1 MNNKKVAAAIGNAG
15 RALVMLSEGMMEGE
29 TMEID
34 ARDVGDFA
42 RAIADALK
50 TPADK
55 GDQNDE

>member
-1 MNNKKVAAAIGNAG
+1 MNNKKVAAAIGKAG

-34 ARDVGDFA
+34 ARDVGEFA
-42 RAIADALK
+42 RAIADAVK
-50 TPADK
+50 TAADK